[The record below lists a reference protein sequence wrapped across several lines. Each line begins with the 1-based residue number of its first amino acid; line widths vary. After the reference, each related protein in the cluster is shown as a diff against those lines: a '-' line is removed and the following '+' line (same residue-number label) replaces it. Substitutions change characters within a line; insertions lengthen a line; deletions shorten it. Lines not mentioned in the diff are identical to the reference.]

1 MAYEY
6 VGDKRNIE
14 HFKKLEQAK
23 SVLEKIRLHN
33 EFVNREFERAKK
45 GETICLTD
53 LFISKEKVEE
63 AIRESARKFRFSLSL
78 FYLRFRFKRR
88 GGGFR

>member
-14 HFKKLEQAK
+14 HFKKLEQAR

-63 AIRESARKFRFSLSL
+63 AIRERVKEDDD
-78 FYLRFRFKRR
+78 KIEV
-88 GGGFR
+88 